1 VQVFA
6 SGFLQ
11 IPPHDGHP
19 CLWLIIPTVKAYSGL
34 SPPSCRP
41 CQAHSNKTRLALL
54 LSGVRAKRVFLFYE
68 KSANNL

>member
-1 VQVFA
+1 A

-41 CQAHSNKTRLALL
+41 CQAHSKQSLKKWHFSRF
-54 LSGVRAKRVFLFYE
+54 KDCFLTIQTPP
-68 KSANNL
+68 KVGQ